1 LLLLASTTFSTV
13 LGTTSGQSILTLL
26 MVPLYFML
34 DWILRLMLDAA
45 FGIVEQPREKTV
57 PAEAASD
64 EAEDE
69 VEPEADET

>member
-1 LLLLASTTFSTV
+1 
-13 LGTTSGQSILTLL
+13 